1 MKINPIGSYCLHPAK
16 NEMPPHSQGNS
27 RGTTTNYD
35 TITIQKEGEDV
46 CFRKSLVSHIWTDV
60 RRGASAD
67 KLADLADRIRNGNY
81 HPDVDAIADKIMM
94 SEIISN
100 E

>member
-1 MKINPIGSYCLHPAK
+1 MKINPIGSYFLHPAK

>member
-1 MKINPIGSYCLHPAK
+1 MEINPIGSYCLHPAK
-16 NEMPPHSQGNS
+16 NEMSPHSQGNS
-27 RGTTTNYD
+27 RSTTANYD
-35 TITIQKEGEDV
+35 TIAIQKDGEDV
-46 CFRKSLVSHIWTDV
+46 CTDV

-81 HPDVDAIADKIMM
+81 HPDADAIADRIMM
-94 SEIISN
+94 SGIISN